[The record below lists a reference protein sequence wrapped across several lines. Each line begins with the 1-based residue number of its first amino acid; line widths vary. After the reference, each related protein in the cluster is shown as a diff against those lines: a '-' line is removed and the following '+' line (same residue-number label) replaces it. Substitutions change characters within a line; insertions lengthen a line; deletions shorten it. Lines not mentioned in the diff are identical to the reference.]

1 MGVSKAE
8 RRSFGD
14 QNMQGKEIKE
24 DVQANV
30 NKGCIVSMTREGETF
45 FFTNWKYAKQI
56 YALLFN
62 FARRKMQTYSISP
75 IFHFIFHDAKI
86 WVHI

>member
-1 MGVSKAE
+1 
-8 RRSFGD
+8 
-14 QNMQGKEIKE
+14 MQGKEIKE

-86 WVHI
+86 LVHI